1 MSNQN
6 NGNIELTRG
15 ERLILSGVLKT
26 HIGKSEDFI
35 KENPN
40 DFNAFF
46 VKDELPTLKAL
57 LEKIKI

>member
-1 MSNQN
+1 M
-6 NGNIELTRG
+6 ELTRG

-26 HIGKSEDFI
+26 HIRKAEDFI

-46 VKDELPTLKAL
+46 VKDELPALKAL
-57 LEKIKI
+57 LEKIKL

>member
-1 MSNQN
+1 MKQQN
-6 NGNIELTRG
+6 NGAIELTRS

-26 HIGKSEDFI
+26 HIRKSEDFI

-57 LEKIKI
+57 LEKINL

>member
-1 MSNQN
+1 MKQQN

-26 HIGKSEDFI
+26 HIRKSEDFI

-46 VKDELPTLKAL
+46 VKDELPAIIAL
-57 LEKIKI
+57 LEKIKL